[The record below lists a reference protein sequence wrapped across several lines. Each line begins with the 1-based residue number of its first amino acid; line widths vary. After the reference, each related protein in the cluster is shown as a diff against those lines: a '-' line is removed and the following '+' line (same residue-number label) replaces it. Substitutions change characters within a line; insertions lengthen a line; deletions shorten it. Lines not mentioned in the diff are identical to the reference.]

1 MPKLKPSKL
10 KVLVTDKIDP
20 AGLEP
25 LKTHPD
31 IELRYEIAPQPEAL
45 KKALVGVGVWL
56 VRSETKITAD
66 WIAKALD
73 LRLIGRAG
81 VGVDNIDLAAATRR
95 GIAVINAPAANTL
108 AAAEHALALML
119 ALARHIPTADAS
131 TQAGRWER
139 ARFMGVEL
147 FGKTLGIVGLGR
159 IGREV
164 AKRAQSFGMKLVG
177 FDPFI
182 TDSQAREMGVEP
194 MPLLDLLAAADFLT
208 LHVPGG
214 DKTNGMISAAALA
227 KSKKGIRI
235 INCAR
240 GELIDDAALTDALKS
255 GRVAGAALD
264 VFHAEPL
271 AADSPLRAA
280 PNLILTPHLGA
291 STSEAQGRV
300 ATELANAV
308 VDFHEKGIA
317 PNALNMPG
325 FDAATL
331 AALGEWLP
339 LAEAMGR
346 FLAQTLEG
354 GVSEFACSFEGEYKG
369 SERRPLVVSA
379 LKGFLTPILG
389 AGVSWISAPAVAA
402 DRGIKIGESSDSRCS
417 EGVRRMLT
425 LTAATDKGPVSI
437 SGAVLAPGEPRILKL
452 GGLRIDVR
460 PQGKMI
466 VIASSDAPGVI
477 GRVGGLLGKAG
488 VNIAD
493 MRVGRRSAHG
503 EAVMVLNVDED
514 VPASVRAELSRL
526 EGIRRVHWVEL

>member
-1 MPKLKPSKL
+1 MPKL

-20 AGLEP
+20 AGLKP
-25 LKTHPD
+25 LGTHPD
-31 IELRYEIAPQPEAL
+31 IELIYQFAPKAEDL
-45 KKALVGVGVWL
+45 EKALVGVGAWL

-66 WIAKALD
+66 WIAKAPD

-81 VGVDNIDLAAATRR
+81 VGVDNIDLPAATRR

-108 AAAEHALALML
+108 AAAEHAFALML
-119 ALARHIPTADAS
+119 SLARHIPKADAS
-131 TQAGRWER
+131 TREGKWER
-139 ARFMGVEL
+139 GKFMGVEL
-147 FGKTLGIVGLGR
+147 FGKTLGIVGMGR

-177 FDPFI
+177 FDPFV
-182 TDSQAREMGVEP
+182 SGAQAREIGIEP
-194 MPLLDLLAAADFLT
+194 MTFLEVLAQSDFVT

-214 DKTNGMISAAALA
+214 EKTNGMVNAAALA
-227 KSKKGIRI
+227 KAKKGIFL

-240 GELIDDAALTDALKS
+240 GELIDDGALAHALKS
-255 GRVAGAALD
+255 GQVLGAALD

-271 AADSPLRAA
+271 PADNPLRFA
-280 PNLILTPHLGA
+280 PNIILTPHLGA
-291 STSEAQGRV
+291 STAEAQSRV
-300 ATELANAV
+300 AIELAQAV
-308 VDFHEKGIA
+308 VDFHDNGIA

-325 FDAATL
+325 FDPVTL
-331 AALGEWLP
+331 AALGEWVP
-339 LAEAMGR
+339 LCEAMGR

-354 GVSEFACSFEGEYKG
+354 GVSEFSCSFEGEFKSG
-369 SERRPLVVSA
+369 ERRPLGVCA
-379 LKGFLTPILG
+379 LKGFLTPIMG
-389 AGVSWISAPAVAA
+389 PGVSWISAPAVAA
-402 DRGIKIGESSDSRCS
+402 DRGIKIVECSDPRVC

-425 LTAATDKGPVSI
+425 LTAATDKGPVSV

-466 VIASSDAPGVI
+466 VIANTDAPGVI
-477 GRVGGLLGKAG
+477 GRVGTLLGMAG

-493 MRVGRRSAHG
+493 MRVGRRSSHG
-503 EAVMVLNVDED
+503 EAVMVLNVDD
-514 VPASVRAELSRL
+514 DAPSAVRAELARL